1 MVYFVRRIGFF
12 FLTLWAAV
20 TLNFIIPR
28 LQPGDPAE
36 AIVRR
41 LVGQN
46 KPIDPAQVQAIRL
59 MLGIPNG
66 NIFQQYMDYMG
77 TLVRG
82 QFGISYTYFP
92 YTVTELIGNAVW
104 WTVGLVLFTN
114 VVGFVI

>member
-1 MVYFVRRIGFF
+1 MRYYIRRFLFF
-12 FLTLWAAV
+12 LLTLWAAV

-59 MLGIPNG
+59 WTGIPGG
-66 NIFQQYMDYMG
+66 NIFQQYIDYLG
-77 TLVRG
+77 TLFRG
-82 QFGISYTYFP
+82 EFGISYTSFP
-92 YTVTELIGNAVW
+92 YSVTYLIGKTIHWAVILSVA
-104 WTVGLVLFTN
+104 T
-114 VVGFVI
+114 